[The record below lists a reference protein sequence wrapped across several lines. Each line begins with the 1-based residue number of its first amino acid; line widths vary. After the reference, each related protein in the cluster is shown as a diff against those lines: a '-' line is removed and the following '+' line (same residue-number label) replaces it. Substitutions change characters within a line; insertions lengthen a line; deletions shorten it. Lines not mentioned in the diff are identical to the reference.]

1 MKLTE
6 TRCQCAECGE
16 YFNSLGSF
24 DKHRKGRYNV
34 KRYCETPES
43 LGMEKNQAGFWRI
56 PLTEEQKEA
65 FKWMN

>member
-16 YFNSLGSF
+16 YFNSVVSF
-24 DKHRKGRYNV
+24 DKHRKGKYNV
-34 KRYCETPES
+34 KRYCIDPVS
-43 LGMEKNQAGFWRI
+43 LGMEKNKQGFWRK

-65 FKWMN
+65 FSWAK